1 MVTIPTIH
9 LNGTGG
15 DSLKQEYHA
24 AYKAIDAAMDALHDA
39 TLNGRDYYPQGAGA
53 YSQARAERDAAFK
66 QLREAQAYVEAM
78 LAGICD
84 QLP

>member
-1 MVTIPTIH
+1 MATIPTIH

-15 DSLKQEYHA
+15 DSLEQEYHA
-24 AYKAIDAAMDALHDA
+24 AYKAIDAAIDALYDA
-39 TLNGRDYYPQGAGA
+39 TLNGRDYYPQGPGA
-53 YSQARAERDAAFK
+53 YSQARAERDTALRQLYAA
-66 QLREAQAYVEAM
+66 QSYVEAM

>member
-1 MVTIPTIH
+1 M
-9 LNGTGG
+9 
-15 DSLKQEYHA
+15 
-24 AYKAIDAAMDALHDA
+24 A
-39 TLNGRDYYPQGAGA
+39 TYLGRDYYPQGPGA

-84 QLP
+84 QQR